1 MGLSK
6 DRVVPKLMM
15 TDDGS
20 TSYSPKSCDKMGVHI
35 HYFQTRPYTVDS
47 MHQDDARQ
55 YPSKRQRP
63 GREGLSVAQIS
74 KVLGCEE
81 AAVVRS
87 LARMGLVTVRTAE
100 CSQRDSVAAVAMR
113 SQMVAGIGWI

>member
-1 MGLSK
+1 
-6 DRVVPKLMM
+6 
-15 TDDGS
+15 
-20 TSYSPKSCDKMGVHI
+20 MGVHI

-87 LARMGLVTVRTAE
+87 LARGGLGDGEDRGMFPAGFS
-100 CSQRDSVAAVAMR
+100 CGSCDAVANDGRDRMDLNNSKFLNQLVVSR
-113 SQMVAGIGWI
+113 QKFPIKSH